1 MRTNKKSL
9 FLLSLL
15 FYLGFAKA
23 QQSIHLQ
30 DLLRK
35 AEQNYPATRQ
45 KEEIKRLGLE
55 NEKILDWSFYPQ
67 LNLTGQA
74 TYQSEVTK
82 FTVTGFPGLPSPK
95 ADNYNIGLDLRF
107 PLTEYTLIKSKKQ
120 LEEARTNL
128 GLYQLDIELQ
138 RIRERI
144 ANIFGNILLNTEN
157 KKILSI
163 RISDLKAQRAKI
175 LTGVENGLVLKS
187 NLLVF
192 ESEIMSA
199 EQKILDIDAS
209 LIAFSRELSTLT
221 GTLVEPSANFD
232 IPEIKNV
239 QSSITRPEKAAFQ
252 AQKDILSQQTEV
264 LKKENLP
271 KLYVFGQGAY
281 GRPGYNFLKT
291 DLRLYGIAGA
301 GLNWNI
307 NNMCT
312 EEKKVKTF
320 DINKRIID
328 QQQESFDMNLKA
340 ALEQKETEIAKYD
353 QIILKDEEIVAKRKE
368 IIKASSSQLENGAIT
383 STEYLTELNALNA
396 AELNKALHKVQQ
408 AFAKIQYQILTGNQ
422 IP

>member
-1 MRTNKKSL
+1 M
-9 FLLSLL
+9 
-15 FYLGFAKA
+15 
-23 QQSIHLQ
+23 
-30 DLLRK
+30 
-35 AEQNYPATRQ
+35 
-45 KEEIKRLGLE
+45 
-55 NEKILDWSFYPQ
+55 
-67 LNLTGQA
+67 
-74 TYQSEVTK
+74 
-82 FTVTGFPGLPSPK
+82 
-95 ADNYNIGLDLRF
+95 
-107 PLTEYTLIKSKKQ
+107 
-120 LEEARTNL
+120 
-128 GLYQLDIELQ
+128 
-138 RIRERI
+138 
-144 ANIFGNILLNTEN
+144 
-157 KKILSI
+157 
-163 RISDLKAQRAKI
+163 
-175 LTGVENGLVLKS
+175 
-187 NLLVF
+187 
-192 ESEIMSA
+192 
-199 EQKILDIDAS
+199 
-209 LIAFSRELSTLT
+209 
-221 GTLVEPSANFD
+221 
-232 IPEIKNV
+232 
-239 QSSITRPEKAAFQ
+239 
-252 AQKDILSQQTEV
+252 
-264 LKKENLP
+264 KKENLP